1 MVIILHRKVT
11 TNQPRPLTLFC
22 SKIWEG
28 TLSHVATL
36 SLESQMKSLEN
47 SIICLG
53 GKLRAL
59 AQNKLWDSEKMV
71 L

>member
-1 MVIILHRKVT
+1 VYIRTDYKPKGQEI
-11 TNQPRPLTLFC
+11 NGDY
-22 SKIWEG
+22 KI
-28 TLSHVATL
+28 TFH